1 MIKLAIV
8 DDDME
13 MIEKICHL
21 INIIEI
27 LQNKISIHKFNS
39 AEQVLDEL
47 ERGVQFDIILSDI
60 EMSKMNGIE
69 FGKIIR
75 DKYPHIILIF
85 LTSYP
90 EYAVESY
97 VLNAYQYILK
107 SEMEK
112 RLPDILQTTINKI
125 DAIDERYRMVK
136 TRFEAHKVY
145 LKDIIYIKKVK
156 GDKYSLFYTTNGTFA
171 ERISLEQILAELDS
185 DEFIVAE
192 RGYIVNY
199 RHISSLKGNILYL
212 TDGVTVTISRAR
224 AGTVKEQIFKCW
236 EKMQ

>member
-8 DDDME
+8 DDDMQ
-13 MIEKICHL
+13 MREKICNL
-21 INIIEI
+21 INTIDNVE
-27 LQNKISIHKFNS
+27 NKISIYKFCS
-39 AEQVLDEL
+39 AEQILNEF
-47 ERGVQFDIILSDI
+47 EKNVQFDIILSDI
-60 EMSKMNGIE
+60 EMGKMKGIE
-69 FGKIIR
+69 FGKIVR
-75 DKYPHIILIF
+75 DKYPDIIFIF

-90 EYAVESY
+90 EYAAESY

-107 SEMEK
+107 NEMEK
-112 RLPDILQTTINKI
+112 RLPDILQTIISKI

-136 TRFEAHKVY
+136 TRFEAHKIY

-171 ERISLEQILAELDS
+171 ERISLEQVLVELNS
-185 DEFIVAE
+185 DEFIMTE

-212 TDGVTVTISRAR
+212 TDGITVTISRAR
-224 AGTVKEQIFKCW
+224 AGAVKEQIFNCW